1 MKNIDILPI
10 KNRIETVLP
19 TLNEYQSR
27 RYLSAEAKAI
37 LFLSGLYGGKKITRQ
52 PKEAAMR

>member
-1 MKNIDILPI
+1 MKEVLLIR
-10 KNRIETVLP
+10 NRIAAVLP

-37 LFLSGLYGGKKITRQ
+37 GYGSISLISCFSGCHARH
-52 PKEAAMR
+52 